1 MSIVRIGLAETK
13 HFSEGYA
20 AIFGGAKKK
29 KDGQEKVAEP
39 KTEAKK
45 KPAKTAKKKDKK

>member
-13 HFSEGYA
+13 HFSKGYA

-29 KDGQEKVAEP
+29 KDDQEKVAEP
-39 KTEAKK
+39 KIEAKK
-45 KPAKTAKKKDKK
+45 KPVKKKGKK